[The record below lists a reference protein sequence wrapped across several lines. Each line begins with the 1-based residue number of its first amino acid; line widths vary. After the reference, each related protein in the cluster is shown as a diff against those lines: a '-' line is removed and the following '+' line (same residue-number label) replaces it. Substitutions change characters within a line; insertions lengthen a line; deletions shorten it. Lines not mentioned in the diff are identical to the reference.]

1 MYSDDDLRSAV
12 AAGVISDKDANA
24 LRDYVERQRATHFQ
38 DEEHFRL
45 VSGFNDIF
53 VVIAAVLALAAL
65 WTLGNLVAPW
75 LGGGAVAIASWLL
88 AEYFTRKRRMA
99 LPSIVLLFACLAGVF
114 AGVFISLMDIW
125 QESPVVP
132 LLAFL
137 PTTIVACAHWFR
149 FRVPITLA
157 AGAATTVGLI
167 VSLLAWAFAFSDEL
181 LKVILFVAGLA
192 VFSLALYWDR
202 SDLERQTRRADVAF
216 WLHLLAA
223 PLLVHP
229 IFVTLAGN
237 DMNVGLAQ
245 ALLTIL
251 VYLVLAGVSLVID
264 RRALMVSALSYVIY
278 VFSALLNSYGLV
290 SVSTALIGLVVGS
303 GLLLLAVFWHPL
315 RSSLVKALPQ
325 RLSTSVPAIR

>member
-12 AAGVISDKDANA
+12 AAGVITDKDANA
-24 LRDYVERQRATHFQ
+24 LRDYVERQRSTQFQ

-75 LGGGAVAIASWLL
+75 LGGGAVAVASWLL

-99 LPSIVLLFACLAGVF
+99 LPSIVLLFACLGGVF
-114 AGVFISLMDIW
+114 AGVFLSLMEPW
-125 QESPVVP
+125 QESALVP

-137 PTTIVACAHWFR
+137 PTTVVACAHWFR

-157 AGAATTVGLI
+157 AGAATTVGLLI
-167 VSLLAWAFAFSDEL
+167 SALAWAFAFSDSL
-181 LKVILFVAGLA
+181 LKITLFVAGLT

-229 IFVTLAGN
+229 IFVTLAGD
-237 DMNVGLAQ
+237 DMNVGLSQ
-245 ALLTIL
+245 AFITIA
-251 VYLVLAGVSLVID
+251 VYIILAGISLVID

-290 SVSTALIGLVVGS
+290 SVSTALIGLIVGS

-315 RSSLVKALPQ
+315 RSALVKALPQ
-325 RLSTSVPAIR
+325 RFAAGVPATR

>member
-12 AAGVISDKDANA
+12 AAGVISDKDASA
-24 LRDYVERQRATHFQ
+24 LRDYVERQRATQFQ

-65 WTLGNLVAPW
+65 WSLGNLIAPW
-75 LGGGAVAIASWLL
+75 LGGGAVAVASWLL

-99 LPSIVLLFACLAGVF
+99 LPSIVLLFACLGGMFGGVF
-114 AGVFISLMDIW
+114 MSLLAIW
-125 QESPVVP
+125 PESPLAP

-137 PTTIVACAHWFR
+137 PTTLVACAHWFR

-181 LKVILFVAGLA
+181 LKVTLFVAGVT
-192 VFSLALYWDR
+192 VFAIALYWDR
-202 SDLERQTRRADVAF
+202 SDLERQTRRSDVAF

-229 IFVTLAGN
+229 IFVTLADSN
-237 DMNVGLAQ
+237 MEVGLLQ
-245 ALLTIL
+245 ALATIL

-315 RSSLVKALPQ
+315 RSWLIATLPQ
-325 RLSTSVPAIR
+325 RLTAGVPATR

>member
-12 AAGVISDKDANA
+12 TAGVITDKDANA
-24 LRDYVERQRATHFQ
+24 LRDYVERQRATTFQ

-99 LPSIVLLFACLAGVF
+99 LPSIVLLFACLGGVF
-114 AGVFISLMDIW
+114 GGIFLALMEVW
-125 QESPVVP
+125 NESALVP

-157 AGAATTVGLI
+157 AGAATTVGVI
-167 VSLLAWAFAFSDEL
+167 VSLLAWAFAFSDNL
-181 LKVILFVAGLA
+181 LKITLFVAGLA
-192 VFSLALYWDR
+192 VFFLALYWDR

-229 IFVTLAGN
+229 IFVTLAGH
-237 DMNVGLAQ
+237 DMDVGLPQ
-245 ALLTIL
+245 ALVTIL
-251 VYLVLAGVSLVID
+251 VYLLLAGVSLVID

-315 RSSLVKALPQ
+315 RSSLVKVLPQ
-325 RLSTSVPAIR
+325 RLAAAVPAIR

>member
-12 AAGVISDKDANA
+12 AAGVITDKDANA
-24 LRDYVERQRATHFQ
+24 LRDYVERQRATTFQ

-99 LPSIVLLFACLAGVF
+99 LPSIVLLFACLGGVF
-114 AGVFISLMDIW
+114 GGIFLALMEVW
-125 QESPVVP
+125 RESALVP

-137 PTTIVACAHWFR
+137 PTTIVACVHWFR

-157 AGAATTVGLI
+157 AGAATTVGVI
-167 VSLLAWAFAFSDEL
+167 VSLLAWAFAFSDNL
-181 LKVILFVAGLA
+181 LKITLFVAGLA
-192 VFSLALYWDR
+192 VFFLALYWDR

-229 IFVTLAGN
+229 IFVTLADQN
-237 DMNVGLAQ
+237 MDVGLPQ
-245 ALLTIL
+245 ALVTIL
-251 VYLVLAGVSLVID
+251 VYLLLAGVSLVID

-315 RSSLVKALPQ
+315 RSSLVKVLPQ
-325 RLSTSVPAIR
+325 RLATAVPAIR

>member
-12 AAGVISDKDANA
+12 TAGVITDKDANA
-24 LRDYVERQRATHFQ
+24 LRDFVERQRATQFQ

-75 LGGGAVAIASWLL
+75 LGGSAVAVASWLL

-99 LPSIVLLFACLAGVF
+99 LPSIVLLFACLGGVF
-114 AGVFISLMDIW
+114 AGVLLSLMTLW
-125 QESPVVP
+125 PESAVAPF
-132 LLAFL
+132 LAFL
-137 PTTIVACAHWFR
+137 PTTIVACVHWFR

-157 AGAATTVGLI
+157 ALAATTVGL
-167 VSLLAWAFAFSDEL
+167 VLSLLAWAFAFSDEL
-181 LKVILFVAGLA
+181 LKGSLFIAGVI
-192 VFSLALYWDR
+192 VFTLALYWDR

-229 IFVTLAGN
+229 IFVTLAGD
-237 DMNVGLAQ
+237 DMNVGLTQ
-245 ALLTIL
+245 ALITIL
-251 VYLVLAGVSLVID
+251 VYLALAGISLVID

-315 RSSLVKALPQ
+315 RSTLVKLLPAS
-325 RLSTSVPAIR
+325 LSASVPATR

>member
-12 AAGVISDKDANA
+12 AAGVITDKDANA
-24 LRDYVERQRATHFQ
+24 LRDYVERQRATTFQ

-99 LPSIVLLFACLAGVF
+99 LPSIVLLFACLGGVF
-114 AGVFISLMDIW
+114 GGIFLALMEIW
-125 QESPVVP
+125 NESALVP

-157 AGAATTVGLI
+157 AGAATTVGVI
-167 VSLLAWAFAFSDEL
+167 VSLMAWAFAFSDNL
-181 LKVILFVAGLA
+181 LKITLFVAGLA
-192 VFSLALYWDR
+192 VFLLALYWDR

-229 IFVTLAGN
+229 IFVTLAGH
-237 DMNVGLAQ
+237 DMDVGLPQ
-245 ALLTIL
+245 ALVTIL
-251 VYLVLAGVSLVID
+251 VYLLLAGVSLVID

-315 RSSLVKALPQ
+315 RSSLVKVLPQ
-325 RLSTSVPAIR
+325 RLAAAVPAIR

>member
-12 AAGVISDKDANA
+12 AAGVITDKDATA
-24 LRDYVERQRATHFQ
+24 LRDYVERQRATQFQ

-65 WTLGNLVAPW
+65 WSLGNLIAPW
-75 LGGGAVAIASWLL
+75 LGGGAVAVASWLL
-88 AEYFTRKRRMA
+88 AEYFTLKRRMA
-99 LPSIVLLFACLAGVF
+99 LPSIVLLFACLGGVF
-114 AGVFISLMDIW
+114 AGVFLTLMEVW
-125 QESPVVP
+125 QESALVP

-137 PTTIVACAHWFR
+137 PTTMIACAHWFR

-157 AGAATTVGLI
+157 AGAATFVGLI
-167 VSLLAWAFAFSDEL
+167 ISLLAWAFAFSDSL
-181 LKVILFVAGLA
+181 LKITLFIAGLA
-192 VFSLALYWDR
+192 VFALALYWDR
-202 SDLERQTRRADVAF
+202 SDLERQTRRSDVAF

-229 IFVTLAGN
+229 IFVTLAGQ
-237 DMNVGLAQ
+237 DMEVGIMQ

-315 RSSLVKALPQ
+315 RGWLVNLMPQ
-325 RLSTSVPAIR
+325 RLSTAVPGTR